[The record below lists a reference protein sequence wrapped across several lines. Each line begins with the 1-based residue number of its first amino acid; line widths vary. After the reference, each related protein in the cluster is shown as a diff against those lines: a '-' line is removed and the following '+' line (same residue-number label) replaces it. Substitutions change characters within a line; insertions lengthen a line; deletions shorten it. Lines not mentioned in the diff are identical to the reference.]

1 MRAGRICDYS
11 SDDPHL
17 NLALEESMLRLHSGS
32 RYYATLRFWRNPKS
46 VVLGRGQR
54 VEDEVDADYCSAR
67 GIAVCRRCSGGGT
80 VYHDVGNINVSLL
93 LPRNAQAGAGIK
105 ATCTS
110 ICRVL
115 AESIVECGVDG
126 IECVGTNIT
135 HYGRKVSGSASYFTR
150 DSFLHHSTLLH
161 SANLDDLEKCLR
173 KQTGAHKRGSSYMP
187 TANLVDLEIDRWRGA
202 LVALLER
209 EHEAVFIEGG
219 LTREELELAQL
230 LREKYSSRTWIY
242 G

>member
-1 MRAGRICDYS
+1 VKIGRVSFYS
-11 SDDPHL
+11 SSDPYL
-17 NLALEESMLRLHSGS
+17 NLALDESMLRLRDESN
-32 RYYATLRFWRNPKS
+32 YYATLRFWRNPRS

-54 VEDEVDADYCSAR
+54 VEDEVDSDYCSAR
-67 GIAVCRRCSGGGT
+67 GITVCRRCSGGGT
-80 VYHDVGNINVSLL
+80 VYHDEGNINVSLL
-93 LPRNAQAGAGIK
+93 LPRSAQSGAGIK

-115 AESIVECGVDG
+115 AESIRQCGVDG

-135 HYGRKVSGSASYFTR
+135 HHGRKVSGSASYFTK

-173 KQTGAHKRGSSYMP
+173 RRTGAHKRGSSYMP
-187 TANLVDLEIDRWRGA
+187 TANLADLELERWRGA
-202 LVALLER
+202 LVALLGR
-209 EHEAVFIEGG
+209 EYDAVFMEGD
-219 LTREELELAQL
+219 LTREELELAQM
-230 LREKYSSRTWIY
+230 LRQKYSSRAWIY